1 MRPAQI
7 EFLQVFRSPSDN
19 IKLHLQPQIESSR
32 TDRGGGYVEPLD
44 DNLKQLMKEL
54 GAAINDTLS
63 NSDRISEA
71 IAKIRSSG
79 YDVFLVLE
87 ATIGFNRRQETTG
100 DESTETAAFDGE
112 AELNITSQDVK
123 FLKSLKISID
133 DREAS

>member
-1 MRPAQI
+1 M
-7 EFLQVFRSPSDN
+7 
-19 IKLHLQPQIESSR
+19 
-32 TDRGGGYVEPLD
+32 EPLD

-63 NSDRISEA
+63 NSDSISEA

-87 ATIGFNRRQETTG
+87 ATIGFNRRQEAG
-100 DESTETAAFDGE
+100 ADESAETVGLDGE
-112 AELNITSQDVK
+112 AQLNITSQDVK

-133 DREAS
+133 DREVN

>member
-1 MRPAQI
+1 
-7 EFLQVFRSPSDN
+7 
-19 IKLHLQPQIESSR
+19 
-32 TDRGGGYVEPLD
+32 VEPLD

-87 ATIGFNRRQETTG
+87 ATIGFNRRH
-100 DESTETAAFDGE
+100 ETAADQSAETAGFDGE
-112 AELNITSQDVK
+112 AQLNITSQDVK

-133 DREAS
+133 DREAN

>member
-1 MRPAQI
+1 
-7 EFLQVFRSPSDN
+7 
-19 IKLHLQPQIESSR
+19 
-32 TDRGGGYVEPLD
+32 VEPLD

-54 GAAINDTLS
+54 GTAINDTLS

-87 ATIGFNRRQETTG
+87 ATIGFNRRHETAT
-100 DESTETAAFDGE
+100 DEFTETVGLDGE
-112 AELNITSQDVK
+112 AQLNITSQDVK

-133 DREAS
+133 DREIN